1 MPLSKILINLRNLWR
16 EQVNL
21 IPNKER
27 KIDFEEFMQKVEAIA
42 IAALEHGWLV
52 VVGRLRRADGEIT
65 DGSSSRFVDR

>member
-52 VVGRLRRADGEIT
+52 VVGR
-65 DGSSSRFVDR
+65 